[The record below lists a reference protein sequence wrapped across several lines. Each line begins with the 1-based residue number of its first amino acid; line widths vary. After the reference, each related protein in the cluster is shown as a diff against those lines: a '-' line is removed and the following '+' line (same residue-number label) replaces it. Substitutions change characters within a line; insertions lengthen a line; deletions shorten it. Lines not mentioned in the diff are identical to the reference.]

1 MNKYKN
7 DSLSDSQL
15 VVLVLAGN
23 DEMYA
28 LIVERYEN
36 KLLRYAMYL
45 LKDYDIASDVTQEAF
60 IKAYVNLRSF
70 KLNKQF
76 SSWIYRIL
84 HNEAINSIRRGKKT
98 CALEAVNEVDNDFLV
113 KFTYNE
119 VIDRRILK
127 ADIRKCLGQINLK
140 YQEVLVLNFFDNL
153 KYEEISDILHIPSS
167 TVGVRIKRGK
177 ALLQKVCR
185 SNGVNYE

>member
-1 MNKYKN
+1 MDTKPDN
-7 DSLSDSQL
+7 LSDAQI
-15 VVLVLAGN
+15 VALVLEGA
-23 DEMYA
+23 DELYA
-28 LIVERYEN
+28 LIVTRYEN
-36 KLLRYAMYL
+36 KLLRYAMFL

-60 IKAYVNLRSF
+60 IKAYINLRSF

-98 CALEAVNEVDNDFLV
+98 CALEAVNEVDDDFFV
-113 KFTYNE
+113 RFTSDE
-119 VIDRRILK
+119 ILDRRILK
-127 ADIRKCLGQINLK
+127 ADVRKCLGQINLK

-153 KYEEISDILHIPSS
+153 KYGEISDILHIPSS

-185 SNGVNYE
+185 SNGVSYE